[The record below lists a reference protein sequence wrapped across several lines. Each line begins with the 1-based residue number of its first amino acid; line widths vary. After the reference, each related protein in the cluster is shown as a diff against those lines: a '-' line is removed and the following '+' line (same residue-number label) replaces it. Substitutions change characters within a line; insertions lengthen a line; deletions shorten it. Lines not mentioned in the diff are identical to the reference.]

1 MNLRCSSLPLFMKC
15 AASLRGDVNV
25 SEWFPETVLG
35 TAAHDAAARMVMG
48 IPVDLEAI
56 ATLHGVD
63 QGELGGLF
71 VAASRAWRGF
81 RPEEGQ
87 ATSHAEVPMSMLV
100 GDVMV
105 TGQAD
110 VVINYGPGDVIRVI
124 DWKSGRRDADHR
136 EQIMG
141 YCALAL
147 EAYPQADGAMG
158 TIAWLRTGEPEAYSM
173 NRRDLVAWKER
184 LAVQVKD
191 ESFKVG
197 THCQYCPRKHT
208 CPGREDMQ
216 RGALAVIT
224 GTRAAL
230 LREMPPAR
238 QLEIYRQAK
247 QITNIAYDVIN
258 EVKAIVTEGG
268 PIEGTD
274 STLALVEESRRSIDA
289 MKAWPIM
296 QRYLSDAEIAEAI
309 TIQVTSLTGAAG
321 GQSSRTRRQMFE
333 ELELAGAITTT
344 PTKKLT
350 EKRRKRN
357 EPV

>member
-35 TAAHDAAARMVMG
+35 TAAHDAAARMVAG
-48 IPVDLEAI
+48 TVVDLEAI

-71 VAASRAWRGF
+71 VAASRAWKSL
-81 RPEEGQ
+81 RPQDGQ
-87 ATSHAEVPMSMLV
+87 GATTHAEIPMSMMV
-100 GDVMV
+100 GDIMI

-110 VVINYGPGDVIRVI
+110 VVVDYGPGDAVRVI

-158 TIAWLRTGEPEAYSM
+158 TISWLRTQEHETYSM

-184 LAVQVKD
+184 LAVQVRD
-191 ESFKVG
+191 TSFKVG
-197 THCQYCPRKHT
+197 NHCQYCPRKHT

-216 RGALAVIT
+216 RGALAVVM

-230 LREMPPAR
+230 LREMTPAK

-258 EVKAIVTEGG
+258 EVKAIVGESG

-274 STLALVEESRRSIDA
+274 TTLALVEESRRTIDA
-289 MKAWPIM
+289 LKAWPIM
-296 QRYLSDAEIAEAI
+296 QRYLTDAQIAEAI
-309 TIQVTSLTGAAG
+309 TIQVTALTGAAG
-321 GQSSRTRRQMFE
+321 GARKQLFD
-333 ELELAGAITTT
+333 ELETAGAITMA

-350 EKRRKRN
+350 ERRKR
-357 EPV
+357 

>member
-15 AASLRGDVNV
+15 AASLRGEVNV

-35 TAAHDAAARMVMG
+35 TAAHEAAAKLVGG

-71 VAASRAWRGF
+71 VAASRAWKSL
-81 RPEEGQ
+81 RPQDGQ
-87 ATSHAEVPMSMLV
+87 GATTHAELSMSMVV
-100 GDVMV
+100 GDVTV

-110 VVINYGPGDVIRVI
+110 VVINYGPGDAVRVV

-136 EQIMG
+136 EQVMG

-147 EAYPQADGAMG
+147 ETYPEADGAMG
-158 TIAWLRTGEPEAYSM
+158 TISWIRTGDPETYSM

-184 LAVQVKD
+184 LLVQVRD

-197 THCQYCPRKHT
+197 NHCQYCPRKHT

-216 RGALAVIT
+216 RGALAVVT

-238 QLEIYRQAK
+238 QLEIYRKAK

-258 EVKAIVTEGG
+258 EVKAIVSETGS
-268 PIEGTD
+268 IEADGVV
-274 STLALVEESRRSIDA
+274 LGMVEENRRAVDA

-296 QRYLSDAEIAEAI
+296 QRYLTDAQIAEAI
-309 TIQVTSLTGAAG
+309 TVQVTALTGAAG
-321 GQSSRTRRQMFE
+321 GHSSRACKQMFE
-333 ELELAGAITTT
+333 ELEIAGAITTT

-350 EKRRKRN
+350 ERRKRS
-357 EPV
+357 